1 MNQKAFLYQS
11 DAALMD
17 SQRILIELGFHCLM
31 LAGKVKLE
39 QRQMY
44 YDTLAL
50 IMDRGELNIEAIG
63 IFEAQSSPDKRT

>member
-1 MNQKAFLYQS
+1 
-11 DAALMD
+11 
-17 SQRILIELGFHCLM
+17 M

-63 IFEAQSSPDKRT
+63 IFEAQSSPDKRTQKLKIAEFF

>member
-1 MNQKAFLYQS
+1 
-11 DAALMD
+11 
-17 SQRILIELGFHCLM
+17 M

-50 IMDRGELNIEAIG
+50 IMDRAELNIEAIG
-63 IFEAQSSPDKRT
+63 IFEAQSSPDTQKLKIAEFF